1 MRAARMPGVHQ
12 TTMTYE
18 QNLSRCKSAST
29 ERYDYR
35 EDVCPVCKKENRK
48 KEKESRD
55 KIDTKREFRAKERAN
70 LMKRDYDNRQNM
82 VKMQARII
90 TKYAEIEKK
99 KKEAKDKEVID
110 MRESTERQY
119 RAQGL
124 SQQRVSQFLW
134 SDEDRRE
141 CEQKEEERLAKQRGI
156 EKTENERRK
165 KDEKEKRR
173 H

>member
-1 MRAARMPGVHQ
+1 MRATRIPGVQQ
-12 TTMTYE
+12 TTMTCE
-18 QNLSRCKSAST
+18 QNLSRCESAST

-35 EDVCPVCKKENRK
+35 EDVCPACKKEDRK

-55 KIDTKREFRAKERAN
+55 KIHTKREFRAKERAD

-82 VKMQARII
+82 VKMQARIA

-99 KKEAKDKEVID
+99 RKGAKDKEAVD
-110 MRESTERQY
+110 MRENAERQY

-124 SQQRVSQFLW
+124 SQQRISQLLW
-134 SDEDRRE
+134 SDEERRE
-141 CEQKEEERLAKQRGI
+141 WEQKEEERLAKQRGM
-156 EKTENERRK
+156 EKTEKEPREKGEEEERR
-165 KDEKEKRR
+165 